1 MPDMRFAPPPSLRLV
16 SENAGVNQTTVR
28 STNERVILSL
38 LVRHCALSRFE
49 IGQMSGLS
57 AQTVSVISRALQR
70 DGLIIAGEALRG
82 RVGPP
87 TIPMTLNP
95 DGAYAI
101 GLGLAEYGLDSVVMG
116 VTGQCHARDFRGLD
130 PGDDP
135 VAALEQ
141 AVEEMMSSLSV
152 EHRGR
157 VAGIGLGLPSGDGPW
172 GPKIVRALA
181 DGAALEERLGRGSG
195 LPVYIQNGVTAAA
208 GGESIFG
215 SARDLS
221 DFLFVFIGQQTE
233 FRVVLSHRV
242 YSGRRLQPNAND
254 LATSAA
260 TTGIGRD
267 GLWGRFDDVDG
278 MSIGGGATEL
288 AEAIAADARKLQDFV
303 AFDRLL
309 LTGILPGPVRNEV
322 TRRLAAAL
330 ADVKVISG
338 ELDAAS
344 TAVGAAA
351 MALSARFLFQE
362 QGQN

>member
-1 MPDMRFAPPPSLRLV
+1 MRFAPPPSLRLV

-38 LVRHCALSRFE
+38 LVRYGALSRFE

-101 GLGLAEYGLDSVVMG
+101 GLGLAEHGLDSVVMG

-152 EHRGR
+152 EERGR

-221 DFLFVFIGQQTE
+221 DFLFVFIGLQTE

-242 YSGRRLQPNAND
+242 YSGRRIQPNAND

-260 TTGIGRD
+260 QTGSDRLWNRSDDLD
-267 GLWGRFDDVDG
+267 GVLTDG
-278 MSIGGGATEL
+278 WATKV

-303 AFDRLL
+303 AFDTLL
-309 LTGILPGPVRNEV
+309 LTGLLPGPVRDEV